1 MTGLAAFRSR
11 FSWLD
16 RWTLGVLV
24 LWVAWAAVAAA
35 RAGVWLVPTSPYVV
49 APLMVVL
56 GVLVGERAARQVDSR
71 VLAGV
76 VLVLA
81 LLFLVGVLT
90 TAAPGKRPLGYANAN
105 AAFALQLVALAGL
118 ALVGLGRVGPG
129 RVGPGRVGPG
139 RVRADQRTR
148 ADRRRADQ
156 RTRQLA
162 WGGIGV
168 ALLVVVANR
177 SVGAMAVAGP
187 LCLAVLWSHLR
198 LRRRWPYPVTAL
210 LAAAAAAAAVFQ
222 LAATPVWPTPLLRAL
237 DSARQSLWQD
247 ALAAWASAPVAGVGP
262 GILHTMTRLGGDP
275 DTAPVHSLL
284 LQVGAET
291 GWIGVGLL
299 VALVVT
305 ALLWA
310 SRGSARGAVIGCAS
324 IAALLVHSQ
333 MDHLVDFWPVSLAAG
348 LVIGLAGCRSFGQ

>member
-1 MTGLAAFRSR
+1 M
-11 FSWLD
+11 
-16 RWTLGVLV
+16 GVLV

-56 GVLVGERAARQVDSR
+56 GILVGDRAARQVGSR
-71 VLAGV
+71 VLAAA

-90 TAAPGKRPLGYANAN
+90 TAAPGKLPLGYANAN
-105 AAFALQLVALAGL
+105 AAFALQFV
-118 ALVGLGRVGPG
+118 ALVGLALVGPG
-129 RVGPGRVGPG
+129 RVGLG
-139 RVRADQRTR
+139 RVRADRRTR
-148 ADRRRADQ
+148 ADRRRADR

-210 LAAAAAAAAVFQ
+210 IAAAGAAAAVCQ

-247 ALAAWASAPVAGVGP
+247 ALAAWASAPLAGVGP
-262 GILHTMTRLGGDP
+262 GVLKSMTRLGGDP
-275 DTAPVHSLL
+275 DTAPVHSLM

-291 GWIGVGLL
+291 GWIGLGLL

-310 SRGSARGAVIGCAS
+310 SRGSARGAVIGCAAL
-324 IAALLVHSQ
+324 AALLVHSQ

-348 LVIGLAGCRSFGQ
+348 LVIGWAGSEELDVAEGERPVP